1 MTRRERVQRGAPLGE
16 PDDATVEDS
25 ACGAPEED
33 AAEDAD
39 PDEEV
44 PSARIGSGPGNT

>member
-1 MTRRERVQRGAPLGE
+1 MMRRERVQRGAPLGE

-25 ACGAPEED
+25 ACGAPE
-33 AAEDAD
+33 DAD